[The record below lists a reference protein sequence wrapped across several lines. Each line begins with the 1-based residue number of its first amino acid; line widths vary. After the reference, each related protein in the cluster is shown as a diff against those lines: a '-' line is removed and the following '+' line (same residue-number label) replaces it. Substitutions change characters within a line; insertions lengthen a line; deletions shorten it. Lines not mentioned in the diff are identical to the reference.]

1 MECKRLSTGLDIL
14 PSSFQIDP
22 IVGGDLNI
30 CRIRDWNIM
39 MKPIALLGICIENS
53 NSNSNTNTNSNS
65 KKDGDLIN
73 CNHSIDTPLKNKGH
87 IWLILS
93 LVYQLIA
100 YADGDDVKQIAVELS
115 NMFNMRDIVHS
126 YMHLLQQNTT
136 KGSQDRNN
144 LVDSNPGML

>member
-1 MECKRLSTGLDIL
+1 
-14 PSSFQIDP
+14 
-22 IVGGDLNI
+22 
-30 CRIRDWNIM
+30 
-39 MKPIALLGICIENS
+39 
-53 NSNSNTNTNSNS
+53 
-65 KKDGDLIN
+65 
-73 CNHSIDTPLKNKGH
+73 
-87 IWLILS
+87 
-93 LVYQLIA
+93 VYQLIA